1 MHIVW
6 CCAISMNCFKIPYSG
21 FTYTIMRAMD
31 VPKTDTYAIS
41 VKIINLALCKGY
53 GPPHVE

>member
-1 MHIVW
+1 
-6 CCAISMNCFKIPYSG
+6 MNCFKIPYSG